1 MGVELFGRQLR
12 ARFPQSPQALSY
24 ERGRFD
30 D

>member
-1 MGVELFGRQLR
+1 LQDFGRQLVE
-12 ARFPQSPQALSY
+12 RFPQSTEALQF